1 MAAPY
6 IIPLTH
12 MAMTGSVYS
21 VVAITVERFTTL
33 KQINMVRVNENF
45 NFIYQ
50 FFPASFQREIS
61 HPSDNLLQCC
71 LQLCQVL

>member
-1 MAAPY
+1 MLAAPY

-33 KQINMVRVNENF
+33 KQINMVRGNETSNF
-45 NFIYQ
+45 NIARVFSSH
-50 FFPASFQREIS
+50 FLKGDFSSFW
-61 HPSDNLLQCC
+61 
-71 LQLCQVL
+71 